1 MPLFFPL
8 TGIFEESKERTDA
21 KWESGNSVWKEIFV
35 PGAHAD
41 VGGGYLEGSQSVYIS
56 RILLKIQNL
65 LLYGKHQRNS
75 FRFRKKKIWSS
86 LKDYK
91 IDKGEVF
98 SQAYVARDLG
108 V

>member
-1 MPLFFPL
+1 MQNGRAETRYGKKFSF
-8 TGIFEESKERTDA
+8 
-21 KWESGNSVWKEIFV
+21 
-35 PGAHAD
+35 PGACRC
-41 VGGGYLEGSQSVYIS
+41 GGGYLEGSQSVYIS

-75 FRFRKKKIWSS
+75 FRFRKNKIWSS

-98 SQAYVARDLG
+98 SQAYVARDL
-108 V
+108 VYSELSKCMEN